1 MNPLTLPARPKALAR
16 PQERIPGAT
25 ARQWFRVVDTDDPST
40 ARIDIYDAID
50 SWGGA
55 PGEDSFWGGI
65 SAEGFQR
72 VLSGITTPRLAL
84 HVNSPGGDVWD
95 GIAILNALIQH
106 PAHVTAYVD
115 GYAASIASVIVMGA
129 DEVEMGLGAQLMIH
143 DASTVAWGNTADLQ
157 AAADLLDKVSDNIA
171 GVYAA
176 RTGQPAAHWRE
187 LMRAET
193 WFNADE
199 AVSAGLAS
207 RMVTPEPAERPDDKQ
222 EARHWARDT
231 WRFSDRD
238 HAPSPTP
245 LGGEYPPDPD
255 ALAAQIERAKPPHA
269 DSAPSAEPPEQLPA
283 PVFDH
288 AQLVRALREAVNA

>member
-50 SWGGA
+50 SWGGE
-55 PGEDSFWGGI
+55 PGSADNYWGGV
-65 SAEGFQR
+65 SAEGFR
-72 VLSGITTPRLAL
+72 KALDKVTAPRLAL

-199 AVSAGLAS
+199 AVDAGLAS
-207 RMVTPEPAERPDDKQ
+207 RMVTPEPDEQPDDKQ
-222 EARHWARDT
+222 ETRHWARDT

-238 HAPSPTP
+238 HAPAPVS
-245 LGGEYPPDPD
+245 
-255 ALAAQIERAKPPHA
+255 AQAPPHA
-269 DSAPSAEPPEQLPA
+269 DSAPAAEPPEQLPA

>member
-1 MNPLTLPARPKALAR
+1 MKVQPIALQARPKALAR
-16 PQERIPGAT
+16 PQDLVPGSEP
-25 ARQWFRVVDTDDPST
+25 RQWFRVSNADGASGDE

-55 PGEDSFWGGI
+55 PGDADNFWGGI

-72 VLSGITTPRLAL
+72 VLSAITTPRLAL

-95 GIAILNALIQH
+95 GVAILNALIQH

-129 DEVEMGLGAQLMIH
+129 DEVEMGLGSQLMIH
-143 DASTVAWGNTADLQ
+143 DASTFAWGNTAEVQ
-157 AAADLLDKVSDNIA
+157 AVADLLDKVSDNIA

-176 RTGQPAAHWRE
+176 RTGQPAAHWRD

-199 AVSAGLAS
+199 AVAAGLAS
-207 RMVTPEPAERPDDKQ
+207 RMVTPEPAEQPDDKQ
-222 EARHWARDT
+222 ERGHWARDT
-231 WRFSDRD
+231 WRFADRD
-238 HAPSPTP
+238 HAPTP
-245 LGGEYPPDPD
+245 
-255 ALAAQIERAKPPHA
+255 AAITEAPPHA
-269 DSAPSAEPPEQLPA
+269 DSAPAAEPPEQLPA